1 VDLRL
6 GAKRYGDVA
15 IAVVLAVLLVIDVVR
30 WDFGDRAIL
39 VPAAL
44 LATLPLSMR
53 RRAPLIGFVLSAS
66 GLTTV
71 IGLTI
76 EFDSTTPAVVA
87 AFTLTLYSAGRHTRG
102 LEAWVAFALVLAGTV
117 GFLVEDG
124 EINWQ
129 PGAVAFALVF
139 VAGPFAA
146 GVAVRLRTDREQALL
161 VRNAQ
166 LHREQEERS
175 RAAVTAERARIAR
188 ELHDVVSHAISVTV
202 LQARGGRRMLGVDDQ
217 EVRKALDAIEHVN
230 TQALGDMRRLLFLL
244 RSVDDDEHRPDPSPS
259 LARLETL
266 IGQVRDSGLSVEL
279 SMTGATEKVPPGVD
293 SSAYRIIQEALT
305 NALKHAGPA
314 AHAHVDVDCGE
325 AGLTVA
331 VRDDGRSRGIVAGR
345 GHGLIG
351 IRERVAV
358 VGGQLTIGPGKDGG
372 FVVQATLP
380 YAVETS

>member
-1 VDLRL
+1 M
-6 GAKRYGDVA
+6 A
-15 IAVVLAVLLVIDVVR
+15 IAVVLAGLLAIDIVR
-30 WDFGDRAIL
+30 WDFGDPAIL
-39 VPAAL
+39 LPAAL
-44 LATLPLSMR
+44 LATLPLTVR
-53 RRAPLIGFVLSAS
+53 RRAPLIGFVLSAVGVAAVMWLTS
-66 GLTTV
+66 GY
-71 IGLTI
+71 
-76 EFDSTTPAVVA
+76 DNTTPALVVT
-87 AFTLTLYSAGRHTRG
+87 FVLTIYSAGRHIRG
-102 LEAWVAFALVLAGTV
+102 REAWIAFALVLAGAV

-129 PGAVAFALVF
+129 PGSIAFSLAF

-161 VRNAQ
+161 VLNAQ

-202 LQARGGRRMLGVDDQ
+202 LQARGARRMLGIDDR
-217 EVRKALDAIEHVN
+217 EVRKALDAIDHVN

-244 RSVDDDEHRPDPSPS
+244 RSVDDDRRPDPSPS

-266 IGQVRDSGLSVEL
+266 IGQVRDSGLPVEL

-305 NALKHAGPA
+305 NTLKHAGPA

-325 AGLTVA
+325 AELTVA
-331 VRDDGRSRGIVAGR
+331 VRDDGRPNGGVDGR

-358 VGGQLTIGPGKDGG
+358 LGGQLSVGPAKDDG

-380 YAVETS
+380 YAVESS